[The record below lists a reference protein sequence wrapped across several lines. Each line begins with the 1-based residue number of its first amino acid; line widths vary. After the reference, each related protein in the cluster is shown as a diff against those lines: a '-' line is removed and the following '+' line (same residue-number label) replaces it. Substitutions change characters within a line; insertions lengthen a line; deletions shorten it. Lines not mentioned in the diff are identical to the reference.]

1 MYLFRIIPITRS
13 SFQESLTYFG
23 KTDIPLGGI
32 VSIKLRN
39 KPINGIVIEKQDIR
53 KNKLEIKQA
62 GFKIK
67 RIEETVSEAT
77 LPRHFIRAVQKYGDN
92 FFINKGKVIK
102 LFCNQYILQNKDII
116 SSLSSQTKN
125 QNGTFA
131 FQDSFKNRIS
141 FYKNFLKENKDKTI
155 AFFFPTNQSL
165 ENTLNEIK
173 KACPEEGGKIVVL
186 KSKTTKNKIEKIY
199 KEKEVRIFFAL
210 ASFSLLPT
218 NPDILIVERESHGSW
233 RDINDQING
242 KDFLKIMAEEMGSK
256 IILADTILSTNT
268 INSINEKN
276 IKKLSSL
283 NWGLKI
289 NIKIIDQT
297 EKEDHKIISKELL
310 EDIEKNKNY
319 FIFCLRKGY
328 GNTTVCHD
336 CGEILKKDDKPLVL
350 YHDRKTGKRYYKV
363 SGEQELISPNQK
375 CANCDSWNLVPL
387 GVGAQKVF
395 EEIKEVFPKR
405 KIFLV
410 ERESL
415 NSESK
420 IKKEIDTWQ
429 KEGGILVGTETAL
442 KYIDNSERIAIAS
455 FDTLFNL
462 PILNLNEKIINLL
475 IELKNKTKNKIL
487 IQTRNPRNY
496 VINKIKNDDTKDI
509 VDSDLKTKKELLLPP
524 FQKIIKIESLENIK
538 NENKWARYIKDSF
551 GESLMKIFI
560 KKLGQRS
567 TLVAILKTSLKNN
580 EKSALKELQ
589 GANFRIS
596 IDPEKID

>member
-1 MYLFRIIPITRS
+1 
-13 SFQESLTYFG
+13 
-23 KTDIPLGGI
+23 
-32 VSIKLRN
+32 
-39 KPINGIVIEKQDIR
+39 
-53 KNKLEIKQA
+53 
-62 GFKIK
+62 
-67 RIEETVSEAT
+67 
-77 LPRHFIRAVQKYGDN
+77 
-92 FFINKGKVIK
+92 
-102 LFCNQYILQNKDII
+102 
-116 SSLSSQTKN
+116 
-125 QNGTFA
+125 
-131 FQDSFKNRIS
+131 
-141 FYKNFLKENKDKTI
+141 
-155 AFFFPTNQSL
+155 
-165 ENTLNEIK
+165 
-173 KACPEEGGKIVVL
+173 
-186 KSKTTKNKIEKIY
+186 
-199 KEKEVRIFFAL
+199 
-210 ASFSLLPT
+210 
-218 NPDILIVERESHGSW
+218 
-233 RDINDQING
+233 
-242 KDFLKIMAEEMGSK
+242 MGAK

-268 INSINEKN
+268 INNINEKE
-276 IKKLSSL
+276 IKKLNPL
-283 NWGLKI
+283 NWKLKI
-289 NIKIIDQT
+289 DIKIIDQKARLDSRRLVDARR
-297 EKEDHKIISKELL
+297 EKHKIISKELL

-350 YHDRKTGKRYYKV
+350 YHDRKTNKRYYKV

-387 GVGAQKVF
+387 GIGAQKVF
-395 EEIKEVFPKR
+395 EEIRGAFPKR

-420 IKKEIDTWQ
+420 IKKEIEAWK

-487 IQTRNPRNY
+487 IQTRNPKNY
-496 VINKIKNDDTKDI
+496 VINKIKMDEIKDI
-509 VDSDLKTKKELLLPP
+509 IDSDLKTKKELLLPP
-524 FQKIIKIESLENIK
+524 FEKIIKIESIENIK
-538 NENKWARYIKDSF
+538 NENKWAKYIKESF

-567 TLVAILKTSLKNN
+567 TLVAILKTGLKNN